1 MRKPIVVAIPARDEA
16 QRIGR
21 CLHALARQT
30 VPADHIVLLLN
41 NCTDSTAAAARA
53 QAHFDR
59 VPLPWLCVVECS
71 LPAPHASAGAARAL
85 AMNHA
90 AGLAGDGVLLTTDAD
105 AEVAPDWIERNLA
118 GLAGG
123 ADAVC
128 GTAVIDPE
136 EAQLIPHHLHADDA
150 REVAYGQLLDEIG
163 SMLLPDAADPWPRH
177 SEESGASLAIPAAMF
192 RKVGGVPDV
201 ASGEDRAL
209 IARLRSM
216 DMRVR
221 HDPGIAVIVSGRV
234 EGRAPGGMA
243 DAIQRRM
250 VQQDEFVDERIE
262 PALDALR
269 RLRMQ
274 VQLRALR
281 ASVCPPSESSS
292 AVRRLARALAVAP
305 GAVAEAVAS
314 PWYGAGWAALEAA
327 SPTLLRRRVAFCELA
342 RETARALRIRDFI
355 RRESTG
361 EMQTK
366 MKGDSVQF
374 QELMADGIQAVQ
386 FQTKRAIP
394 PTMPTQP
401 WIVEQSPVPGIA
413 E

>member
-1 MRKPIVVAIPARDEA
+1 MRKYIVVAIPVKDEA

-21 CLHALARQT
+21 CLRTLARQT
-30 VPADHIVLLLN
+30 VPADHVVLLLN
-41 NCTDSTAAAARA
+41 NCTDGTAAVARA
-53 QAHFDR
+53 QAQQDAA
-59 VPLPWLCVVECS
+59 PLPWLCIVECS
-71 LPAPHASAGAARAL
+71 LIAPHASAGAARAL
-85 AMNHA
+85 AMDHA
-90 AGLAGDGVLLTTDAD
+90 ARLAENGVLLTTDAD

-118 GLAGG
+118 GLAAG

-128 GTAVIDPE
+128 GMAVIDPE
-136 EAQLIPHHLHADDA
+136 EARLIPHHLHADNA
-150 REVAYGQLLDEIG
+150 QEVAYGQLLDELG
-163 SMLLPDAADPWPRH
+163 SMLLPDTADPWPRH

-221 HDPGIAVIVSGRV
+221 HDPEIAVIVSGRV

-243 DAIQRRM
+243 DTIQRRM

-274 VQLRALR
+274 EQLRALR
-281 ASVCPPSESSS
+281 AEACPPGEGSS

-305 GAVAEAVAS
+305 GAVAEAVAC
-314 PWYGAGWAALEAA
+314 PWYGSGWAALEAA
-327 SPTLLRRRVAFCELA
+327 SSALSRRRVAFCELP

-355 RRESTG
+355 RRESIG
-361 EMQTK
+361 EMQPGTEDDQ
-366 MKGDSVQF
+366 GQF
-374 QELMADGIQAVQ
+374 QELMPDRVQAVQ
-386 FQTKRAIP
+386 FQMKRATAPMI
-394 PTMPTQP
+394 PTQP
-401 WIVEQSPVPGIA
+401 WVMEQSPVLGVA

>member
-1 MRKPIVVAIPARDEA
+1 MRKSIVVAIPVKDEA

-21 CLHALARQT
+21 CLSTLARQT
-30 VPADHIVLLLN
+30 VPADHVVLLLN
-41 NCTDSTAAAARA
+41 NCTDGTAAAARA
-53 QAHFDR
+53 QAQLDAA
-59 VPLPWLCVVECS
+59 PLSWLCIVECS
-71 LPAPHASAGAARAL
+71 LLPPHASAGAARAL
-85 AMNHA
+85 AMDHA
-90 AGLAGDGVLLTTDAD
+90 AGLADGVLLTTDAD

-118 GLAGG
+118 GLAAG

-128 GTAVIDPE
+128 GMAVIDPE
-136 EAQLIPHHLHADDA
+136 EAQLIPHHLHADNA
-150 REVAYGQLLDEIG
+150 HEVAYGQLLDELG

-221 HDPGIAVIVSGRV
+221 HDPEIAVIVSGRV

-243 DAIQRRM
+243 DTIQRRM

-274 VQLRALR
+274 GQLRALR
-281 ASVCPPSESSS
+281 AEACPPGEGSS
-292 AVRRLARALAVAP
+292 AVWRLARALAVTP
-305 GAVAEAVAS
+305 GAVAEAVACS
-314 PWYGAGWAALEAA
+314 WYGKSWAALEAA
-327 SPTLLRRRVAFCELA
+327 SPVLLRRRVAFCELP

-355 RRESTG
+355 RRESIG
-361 EMQTK
+361 EMQPRTEEDR
-366 MKGDSVQF
+366 GQF
-374 QELMADGIQAVQ
+374 QELMADRVQAVQ
-386 FQTKRAIP
+386 SHVKRATA
-394 PTMPTQP
+394 PTILTQP
-401 WIVEQSPVPGIA
+401 WIVEQRPVPGVA

>member
-30 VPADHIVLLLN
+30 VPADHVVLLLN
-41 NCTDSTAAAARA
+41 NCTDNTAAAARVQA
-53 QAHFDR
+53 QLDR

-71 LPAPHASAGAARAL
+71 LPASRASAGTARAL
-85 AMNHA
+85 AMDHA
-90 AGLAGDGVLLTTDAD
+90 ARLAGNGILLTTDAD
-105 AEVAPDWIERNLA
+105 AEVAPDWIERNVA
-118 GLAGG
+118 GLAAG

-136 EAQLIPHHLHADDA
+136 EARLIPHHLHADDE

-163 SMLLPDAADPWPRH
+163 SMLLPDPADPWPRH
-177 SEESGASLAIPAAMF
+177 SEESGASLAIHAAMF
-192 RKVGGVPDV
+192 RQVGGVPDV

-216 DMRVR
+216 DARVR
-221 HDPGIAVIVSGRV
+221 HDPAIAVTVSGRV

-243 DAIQRRM
+243 DTIQRRM
-250 VQQDEFVDERIE
+250 VQQDEFVDECIE
-262 PALDALR
+262 PAVDALR

-274 VQLRALR
+274 GQLRALR
-281 ASVCPPSESSS
+281 AEVCPPGEGSS

-305 GAVAEAVAS
+305 GVIAEAVIS
-314 PWYGAGWAALEAA
+314 PWYGAGWAALEVT
-327 SPTLLRRRVAFCELA
+327 SPTLLRRRVAFCDLP
-342 RETARALRIRDFI
+342 RETARAVRIRDFI
-355 RRESTG
+355 RGECTG
-361 EMQTK
+361 EMQPS
-366 MKGDSVQF
+366 MEGDQG
-374 QELMADGIQAVQ
+374 QIEELMPVRANVMHS
-386 FQTKRAIP
+386 QTEGRTAS
-394 PTMPTQP
+394 TTLAQP
-401 WIVEQSPVPGIA
+401 WVMERSPISGVA